1 MATTAQRIDESASE
15 PANGRA
21 ARQATPPARPSPAD
35 LPLLRRHVTVA
46 PEGGRV
52 ILRRHSDEVVLE
64 GSAAELFAK
73 MQALLDGQ
81 TALEAIARK
90 ISETPSR
97 LRALAEEL
105 AKAGVLVFLS
115 TGDDALTTGMEF
127 YRLHRELCQYWLGDV
142 YGHPLWEKMTT
153 GKATRAQVIGFAFE
167 KYHYIEA
174 AFEHMGIAAANA
186 TPEMM
191 PHLAR
196 HFIEE
201 YTHGDIYR
209 KGLRSLFPDPLILR
223 SQPLPSTRALVN
235 YLRESAQR
243 SSFAYYS
250 GNELLQMTENT
261 GDESAGQA
269 VDDFYG
275 AMRKHYPYT
284 GPLIDSFI
292 AHTKADQK
300 LGHADAFLL
309 MCQSVPPLTQREVN
323 DALNVAKNM
332 AEHLVLFLDGID
344 RFYEHFPVVPR
355 LPCDS
360 LSE

>member
-1 MATTAQRIDESASE
+1 MTTNVQTTSQFTNGK
-15 PANGRA
+15 PAGALAPTGR
-21 ARQATPPARPSPAD
+21 D
-35 LPLLRRHVTVA
+35 LPVLRHQTMVVEEKGKMILRHNRDEVTL
-46 PEGGRV
+46 EGGGAQ
-52 ILRRHSDEVVLE
+52 LL
-64 GSAAELFAK
+64 AK
-73 MQALLDGQ
+73 MKGLLDGQ
-81 TALEAIARK
+81 TTIDALAQK
-90 ISETPSR
+90 IGEKASR
-97 LRALAEEL
+97 VRALCEEL
-105 AKAGVLVFLS
+105 ANVGLLAFL
-115 TGDDALTTGMEF
+115 TTREDGALTTGMEF
-127 YRLHRELCQYWLGDV
+127 YRLHRELCQFWLEDV
-142 YGHPLWEKMTT
+142 YRHPLWEKMTS
-153 GKATRAQVIGFAFE
+153 GKASRAQVVGFAFE

-186 TPEMM
+186 TAEMM

-209 KGLRSLFPDPLILR
+209 KGLRSLFPDVLILR

-261 GDESAGQA
+261 GDESAGNA
-269 VDDFYG
+269 VDDFYA

-309 MCQSVPPLTQREVN
+309 MCQSVPPLTRREVN

-332 AEHLVLFLDGID
+332 AEHLVLFMDGID
-344 RFYEHFPVVPR
+344 RFYANFPAVPR

-360 LSE
+360 QSE

>member
-1 MATTAQRIDESASE
+1 MAAL
-15 PANGRA
+15 
-21 ARQATPPARPSPAD
+21 PSTVSMSTSAD
-35 LPLLRRHVTVA
+35 LPFLKRTVIVGRQNGHVALRHLN
-46 PEGGRV
+46 E
-52 ILRRHSDEVVLE
+52 EVVLE
-64 GSAAELFAK
+64 GPAAQLFTK
-73 MQALLDGQ
+73 VEPQLDGK
-81 TALEAIARK
+81 TAIEAIAGK
-90 ISETPSR
+90 HSEKPAR
-97 LRALAEEL
+97 LRALLDQL
-105 AKAGVLVFLS
+105 AKVGVVSFLS
-115 TGDDALTTGMEF
+115 SKDEGSLTGMEF
-127 YRLHRELCQYWLGDV
+127 YALHRERCNYWLEDV
-142 YGHPLWEKMTT
+142 YQHPLWEKMVT

-209 KGLRSLFPDPLILR
+209 KGLRSLFPDEVILH

-235 YLRESAQR
+235 YLNESAER
-243 SSFAYYS
+243 SSFAYYA

-261 GDESAGQA
+261 GEEDAGKS
-269 VDDFYG
+269 VDDFYD

-284 GPLIDSFI
+284 DKLIDSFI

-309 MCQSVPPLTQREVN
+309 MCQSVPPLTRREVN

-332 AEHLVLFLDGID
+332 AEHLLLFMDGID
-344 RFYEHFPVVPR
+344 TFYGRFATVPR
-355 LPCDS
+355 LPCDPK
-360 LSE
+360 SE